1 MRKITLLRLYAFV
14 TKPNLCFASE
24 IWVMWKNDKK
34 EEQRACNESSE
45 INSFNRRNASEEIR
59 NKQ

>member
-1 MRKITLLRLYAFV
+1 MKYLKTKMRKITLLRLYAFV

-34 EEQRACNESSE
+34 EE
-45 INSFNRRNASEEIR
+45 
-59 NKQ
+59 